1 MRDPEEPLREAHSVP
16 PRPSPPCNAGSALP
30 ASQDATATRARAA
43 PPLPHAPPIGDEAKQ
58 PLPCPSDNS
67 LYPLESPR
75 PSNPKPPSVAL
86 SAQPPRNM
94 PLRNTSVHHALL
106 AQEKKES
113 LPLPLP
119 QKIGIESHTTSGNPQ
134 STSTTAPPTPPP
146 RTLTKHKSIPHR
158 RLLHGPQPPNP

>member
-75 PSNPKPPSVAL
+75 PSNPKTPRAAL

-119 QKIGIESHTTSGNPQ
+119 QKIGIEPHTTSGNPHQ
-134 STSTTAPPTPPP
+134 PQQQHHHTTTTPNTNEAQINTASTTAP
-146 RTLTKHKSIPHR
+146 RTTTT
-158 RLLHGPQPPNP
+158 